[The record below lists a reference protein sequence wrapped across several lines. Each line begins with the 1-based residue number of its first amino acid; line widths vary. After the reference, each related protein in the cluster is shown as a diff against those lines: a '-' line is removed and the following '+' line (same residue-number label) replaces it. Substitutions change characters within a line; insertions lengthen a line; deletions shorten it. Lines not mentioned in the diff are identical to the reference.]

1 MKVYEVIETQEMF
14 RGEIIEGYHI
24 IYEQTEN
31 KVFENRNNHLF
42 QQERFLEETVNVL
55 KGNPHSTLKKV
66 KTYPIRHLAFGDIRE
81 TIRNDFPDLFKKL
94 NRSPA

>member
-1 MKVYEVIETQEMF
+1 MKVYEVIEAQEMF
-14 RGEIIEGYHI
+14 LGEIIEGYYI
-24 IYEQTEN
+24 IYEQMEN

-55 KGNPHSTLKKV
+55 KGNPRSTLKKV
-66 KTYPIRHLAFGDIRE
+66 KAYPIRHLGFGDIRE

>member
-14 RGEIIEGYHI
+14 RAEIIENYYV

-31 KVFENRNNHLF
+31 KVFENRNNDLF
-42 QQERFLEETVNVL
+42 QQERFLEETVNIF
-55 KGNPHSTLKKV
+55 KGNPHSTL

-81 TIRNDFPDLFKKL
+81 AIRKDFPTSL
-94 NRSPA
+94 RT

>member
-14 RGEIIEGYHI
+14 RGEIIDNYYV

-42 QQERFLEETVNVL
+42 QQEKFLEKTVNIF

-66 KTYPIRHLAFGDIRE
+66 KAYPISHLAYGDIRE
-81 TIRNDFPDLFKKL
+81 AITNDFPDLFKNLKK
-94 NRSPA
+94 STA

>member
-1 MKVYEVIETQEMF
+1 MKVYEVIEAQEMF
-14 RGEIIEGYHI
+14 RGEIIEDYYI

-31 KVFENRNNHLF
+31 KVFESRNNHLF
-42 QQERFLEETVNVL
+42 QQERFLEETVNVF

-81 TIRNDFPDLFKKL
+81 TIRKDFPGLFKNL
-94 NRSPA
+94 NRSLA

>member
-14 RGEIIEGYHI
+14 RGEIIEDYYI

-31 KVFENRNNHLF
+31 KIFGNRNNHLF
-42 QQERFLEETVNVL
+42 QQERFLEETVNVF

-66 KTYPIRHLAFGDIRE
+66 KAYPIRHLAFGDIRE